1 MKMTSLKKV
10 FYPSDFLGE
19 EEAAFEHALKL
30 ALAARGELSL
40 MHVDAHDEEF
50 DWSLF
55 PSVRVVL
62 ERWGVLPPGSHH
74 SDVTAAGLEVVKVHR
89 RAPGVADA
97 IHEHIASNLP
107 DLVVLSTHQRSGL
120 GRWLHRALAEPIART
135 APAPT
140 LFVPRRIHGFVNPR
154 TGEARLATVLIPV
167 DREPHPQPAIDAA
180 AMVAR
185 TLGVTDLHFIFLH
198 AGPESNV
205 PVFTVP
211 PEPGWTSEVETWEG
225 DPVDHILAS
234 AEANEADL
242 IVMAKRGQRTV
253 LDALR
258 GSTTERVVR
267 GARCPVL
274 VVPVRDHRL
283 ES

>member
-1 MKMTSLKKV
+1 
-10 FYPSDFLGE
+10 
-19 EEAAFEHALKL
+19 L
-30 ALAARGELSL
+30 AN
-40 MHVDAHDEEF
+40 
-50 DWSLF
+50 
-55 PSVRVVL
+55 
-62 ERWGVLPPGSHH
+62 
-74 SDVTAAGLEVVKVHR
+74 
-89 RAPGVADA
+89 
-97 IHEHIASNLP
+97 I
-107 DLVVLSTHQRSGL
+107 
-120 GRWLHRALAEPIART
+120 
-135 APAPT
+135 
-140 LFVPRRIHGFVNPR
+140 
-154 TGEARLATVLIPV
+154 LIPV

-205 PVFTVP
+205 PAFTVP

-234 AEANEADL
+234 AETNEADL

-274 VVPVRDHRL
+274 VVPVRDHRS